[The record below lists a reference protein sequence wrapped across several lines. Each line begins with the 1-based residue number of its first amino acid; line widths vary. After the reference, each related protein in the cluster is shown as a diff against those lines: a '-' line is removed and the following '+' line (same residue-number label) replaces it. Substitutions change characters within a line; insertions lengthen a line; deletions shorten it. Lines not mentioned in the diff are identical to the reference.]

1 MSFSVSKSFFV
12 VIAATYSMVAGAFAQ
27 NESGQQYTDV
37 DLGER
42 NAGEQYIIAMAAR
55 NVDCDQSIDFK
66 FSSNAEWL
74 RFSKDPVIRQVKPGE
89 NRTIQATLD
98 FSNLTPGEYEAIVE
112 IDCQNC
118 GGLIFKNCK
127 VSQQKV
133 RLKVRVVGES
143 PLGDNVQFSQ
153 LESPKVD
160 YSDKRIPRRLRNA
173 AKRAHGA
180 WAIAVK
186 NANKCEEEM
195 AALQTK
201 YENAKAKSDA
211 LKMTADTADQDVRNM
226 KAQNE
231 AGQTELLNANKAV
244 QAAKEAVK
252 TAQQELDNALTHERE
267 AAKTNLAA
275 KQAEEAAADKRLT
288 DAKKGARLH
297 SNTKIRQAERE
308 ARSKRKAA
316 EKAKKDEDKA
326 FKALNDKRKE
336 CGELAA
342 KAEAAKAANAK
353 AESEAKV
360 VLPPA
365 PTKPTQAQVDEDYDK
380 AKTCVKE
387 LGELLEAQRLALEA
401 MARLGML
408 KGKTESD
415 FKSWADGVDNANDLF
430 SKVPPGI
437 PVVSSMVGTV
447 TDALT
452 FVRAVIGVASAI
464 DRTGS
469 LNYRPVAGVF
479 KDETRAKNWLK
490 SNGFASSDPE
500 AQRVADQMKLYSKT
514 NSTKGMEQALEQKK
528 SECDGKIN
536 KYEETKAAF
545 EAK

>member
-1 MSFSVSKSFFV
+1 MSFSVSKSILAILTAIV
-12 VIAATYSMVAGAFAQ
+12 SMFAVAFAQ
-27 NESGQQYTDV
+27 EKSGQQYTDV

-42 NAGEQYIIAMAAR
+42 NAGEQYSIAMAAR

-66 FSSNAEWL
+66 FSSNADWL
-74 RFSKDPVIRQVKPGE
+74 RFSKDPVIRQVRPGE

-127 VSQQKV
+127 VNRQKV
-133 RLKVRVVGES
+133 RLKVKVVGAS
-143 PLGDNVQFSQ
+143 PVDDIIQHSQ

-160 YSDKRIPRRLRNA
+160 YTDKRIPRRLRNA
-173 AKRAHGA
+173 AKRTHGA

-186 NANKCEEEM
+186 KANKCAEELV
-195 AALQTK
+195 ALQAK
-201 YENAKAKSDA
+201 YENAKANSDA
-211 LKMTADTADQDVRNM
+211 LKMSADTADQDVRNM

-252 TAQQELDNALTHERE
+252 IAERELDNALTHERE

-275 KQAEEAAADKRLT
+275 KQSEKAAADKRLT
-288 DAKKGARLH
+288 DAKNGARLH
-297 SNTKIRQAERE
+297 SNRKIRQAEKD
-308 ARSKRKAA
+308 AQSKREAA
-316 EKAKKDEDKA
+316 EKAKKAENKA
-326 FKALNDKRKE
+326 LKALNDKRRE

-365 PTKPTQAQVDEDYDK
+365 PIKPTQAQVDEEFEK
-380 AKTCVKE
+380 VKTCVRE
-387 LGELLEAQRLALEA
+387 LGELLEAQRLAFEA

-415 FKSWADGVDNANDLF
+415 FKSWADGVDKANDLF

-469 LNYRPVAGVF
+469 LNYRPVAGMF
-479 KDETRAKNWLK
+479 KDETKAKNWLK

-500 AQRVADQMKLYSKT
+500 AQRVADQMKLYSKS
-514 NSTKGMEQALEQKK
+514 NSSKGMEQALEQKK
-528 SECDGKIN
+528 SECDGKIS